1 MREWFQRVTFTKKYS
16 GDNIQKII
24 QTYNYRLIEN
34 QRELYL
40 ENGIKRTIDNYIQI
54 ITFRVLHSEKHTEKH
69 SEIYITFIS
78 FSGKKEISNVYT
90 KRYFKSLS
98 GQKTLS
104 NNDQRKSV
112 IERKYLLRRY
122 FILLYF
128 LCLKCYSMLLT

>member
-40 ENGIKRTIDNYIQI
+40 ENGIRRTIENYIQR

-78 FSGKKEISNVYT
+78 FPRKKEISNVYT
-90 KRYFKSLS
+90 KRYFTTLS
-98 GQKTLS
+98 GRKTLS
-104 NNDQRKSV
+104 KNDQRKSV

-128 LCLKCYSMLLT
+128 LHL